1 MLSFT
6 AVFLHPNTGDCNIGY
21 EQNWSV
27 VGNICKTPN

>member
-6 AVFLHPNTGDCNIGY
+6 AAFLHPNTGDCNIGD
-21 EQNWSV
+21 EQNGSG